1 MIQLKAERKPL
12 PKSAQDDALFRAG
25 ASAEPEAG
33 ATGHAEPESRLA
45 LPSVSVLIPARAA
58 ERDIAHALDGIM
70 AQDYPGSVE
79 VVVADGSDRV
89 PLEGMLRERYPTVRV
104 VANPERVIPTGLN
117 AALRVAKGDVV
128 VRCDAHAVLPTD
140 YVRRAVE
147 TLERTGAANVGGA
160 KQAVG
165 DTFFG
170 RAVALVLPSL
180 LGSGGSR
187 HKFGGEA
194 GPVDTVYL
202 GVFRRRALD
211 EVGGFNVATPFN
223 EDFEL
228 NWRLREQ
235 GWTVW
240 FEPGLGVRYR
250 PRRTWRSLARQYLGY
265 GWGKRLT
272 IRLHPSSLKL
282 RQVAAA
288 APAVGLAGSAVLAV
302 AGVPGWA
309 WAPVPLCYGAA
320 LLASA
325 LATGIRRRDPAAILA
340 PVVLATMHLSW
351 AAGLLVPGTF
361 FLPKHVRESL
371 AARRNGTRP

>member
-1 MIQLKAERKPL
+1 MTQLEAEEKPL
-12 PKSAQDDALFRAG
+12 PKSAQDDALFRTG

-33 ATGHAEPESRLA
+33 ASSQAEPESRLA
-45 LPSVSVLIPARAA
+45 LPSVSVLIPARDA
-58 ERDIAHALDGIM
+58 EGDIERALDGIM

-79 VVVADGSDRV
+79 VVVADGSDLA
-89 PLEGMLRERYPTVRV
+89 PLEGMLRARYPTVRV
-104 VANPERVIPTGLN
+104 IANPARVIPAGLN

-128 VRCDAHAVLPTD
+128 VRCDAHAVLPMD

-147 TLERTGAANVGGA
+147 KLERTGAANVGGA
-160 KQAVG
+160 MQAVG

-170 RAVALVLPSL
+170 RAVALAMPSL

-202 GVFRRRALD
+202 GVFRRRAL
-211 EVGGFNVATPFN
+211 EEIGGFNVGTPVN

-235 GWTVW
+235 GRTVW
-240 FEPGLGVRYR
+240 FEPSLCVRYR
-250 PRRTWRSLARQYLGY
+250 TRRTWRSLARQYLGY

-272 IRLHPSSLKL
+272 IRLHPFSLKL

-288 APAVGLAGSAVLAV
+288 APAAGLAGSAVLAA
-302 AGVPGWA
+302 AGAPGWA
-309 WAPVPLCYGAA
+309 WALLPLCYAA
-320 LLASA
+320 LLLASA
-325 LATGIRRRDPAAILA
+325 LAIGIRRRDPAAILV
-340 PVVLATMHLSW
+340 PVVLVTMHLAW
-351 AAGLLVPGTF
+351 AAGLFVPSAF
-361 FLPKHVRESL
+361 LLPKHVRESL